1 MKSLS
6 NLVGNSLYNYYKA
19 LFVTLTLSHI
29 LVHLNLICL
38 MEAALGLGMSP
49 NWLADE

>member
-1 MKSLS
+1 MLGEVLLMYFRIQLLS
-6 NLVGNSLYNYYKA
+6 G
-19 LFVTLTLSHI
+19 FVTLTLSYI

-38 MEAALGLGMSP
+38 MEAALGLGMNP